1 MTDITSDEAQSI
13 AAEAFV
19 FGYPLLLMA
28 VSRDVFLN
36 SPPTSMG
43 SGRLNEFSHLRAFPD
58 ASFTAVVS
66 PNADTLYST
75 AMLDLADEPV
85 VLDVPSSNGRY
96 YLLPMLSAWTDVFAS
111 PGTRTTGNGPGRF
124 AVVGPGW
131 GGELPAGV
139 EEIRSPTALV
149 WVIGRTQ
156 TNGKDDYENVHR
168 FQDALSLQPLSA
180 QAGDSSSPETAA
192 DPGVDV
198 TTPPPA
204 QVAAMD
210 AATFFGRLAGL
221 MVDNPP
227 AAADAPALERF
238 AAIGL
243 APGSFE
249 PSPDLAAAL
258 DEGVTAARAGIEAAI
273 RHMGAPVNGW
283 SMTTHGIGAYG
294 TDYGMRAAVAMFGLG
309 ANLPEDAIYP
319 HTAVDGEGRPLDGA
333 NRYTLRF
340 EPGAMPPADAF
351 WSLTMYDERQY
362 FVDNPIDRYA
372 IGDRDPLDFGDDGSL
387 ELWLQHESP
396 GPERE
401 ANWLPAPAGGF
412 TLILRIYWPKDE
424 LLDGRWLPPPIVRV
438 DS

>member
-1 MTDITSDEAQSI
+1 MTDITSDEAQAI

-19 FGYPLLLMA
+19 FGYPLVLIA

-75 AMLDLADEPV
+75 AMLDIAGEPV
-85 VLDVPSSNGRY
+85 VLEVSESEGRY

-111 PGTRTTGNGPGRF
+111 PGTRTTGNGAGTF

-131 GGELPAGV
+131 EGDLPAGV

-168 FQDALSLQPLSA
+168 FQDSLSLRPLSA
-180 QAGDSSSPETAA
+180 LAGDSTPPETVV
-192 DPGVDV
+192 DPDVDV
-198 TTPPPA
+198 ATPPPA

-210 AATFFGRLAGL
+210 AATFFGRLAAL

-227 AAADAPALERF
+227 GADDAPALERF
-238 AAIGL
+238 AAIGV

-249 PSPDLAAAL
+249 PNPDLASAL
-258 DEGVTAARAGIEAAI
+258 DEGVKAALAGIEAAI
-273 RHMGAPVNGW
+273 RHMGEPVNGW
-283 SMTTHGIGAYG
+283 SMTTHGLGAFG
-294 TDYGMRAAVAMFGLG
+294 TDYGTRAAVAMFGLG
-309 ANLPEDAIYP
+309 ANLAEDAVYP
-319 HTAVDGEGRPLDGA
+319 HTAVDGEGRTLDGA

-340 EPGAMPPADAF
+340 EPGATPPANAF
-351 WSLTMYDERQY
+351 WSLTMYNERQY

-372 IGDRDPLDFGDDGSL
+372 IGDRDPLVFRADGSL
-387 ELWLQHESP
+387 ELLLQHESP
-396 GPERE
+396 GPEQE
-401 ANWLPAPAGGF
+401 ANWLPAPAGAF
-412 TLILRIYWPKDE
+412 TLILRIYWPRDE
-424 LLDGRWLPPPIVRV
+424 LLDGGWVPPPIVRV
-438 DS
+438 A